1 MIKNV
6 NFILT
11 VNVGGEKYV
20 YAYESKNLDEVL
32 EQFFHEDYDK
42 MLAHLKE
49 GGEFLIDVLALRDA
63 LGGKVFGTYKVGF
76 NATVFHHFYDKGWKC
91 NEKGEHITYTLDE
104 FHQDLINVRLE
115 LESREKFKNDATSL
129 LFYMWNRWC
138 LEECKIVFKDG
149 DWNHFWNK
157 WCGYNSEYG
166 RFGAVEDF
174 YASLTNDNRDKL
186 VRRACEMYDGSR
198 EKYYSSK
205 R

>member
-1 MIKNV
+1 MITNV

-20 YAYESKNLDEVL
+20 FAYESDELDEVL
-32 EQFFHEDYDK
+32 EKFWHEDYE
-42 MLAHLKE
+42 LALAPQKD
-49 GGEFLIDVLALRDA
+49 GGAFLIDVLQVASEH
-63 LGGKVFGTYKVGF
+63 GGRVLNTYKVGF

-91 NEKGEHITYTLDE
+91 DSEGNSVSYTLDE
-104 FHQDLINVRLE
+104 FHKDLIKVREDLE
-115 LESREKFKNDATSL
+115 RKEKYDNKATSL

-198 EKYYSSK
+198 EKY
-205 R
+205 

>member
-1 MIKNV
+1 MITKA
-6 NFILT
+6 NFILVAT
-11 VNVGGEKYV
+11 VAGEKYV
-20 YAYESKNLDEVL
+20 FEYQKKDLDEVL
-32 EQFFHEDYDK
+32 EEFYIKDYPK
-42 MLAHLKE
+42 
-49 GGEFLIDVLALRDA
+49 FLINLKDNELFPLEVLDCRPS
-63 LGGKVFGTYKVGF
+63 LGGLVANTLK
-76 NATVFHHFYDKGWKC
+76 TVFHATLYRTIFDIGSTVDGPYTFDDFHKDLMKARVKMDREEKYDNK
-91 NEKGEHITYTLDE
+91 
-104 FHQDLINVRLE
+104 
-115 LESREKFKNDATSL
+115 ATSL

-198 EKYYSSK
+198 EKY
-205 R
+205 

>member
-1 MIKNV
+1 MITNV

-20 YAYESKNLDEVL
+20 FAYESDELDEVL
-32 EQFFHEDYDK
+32 EKFWHEDYE
-42 MLAHLKE
+42 LALAPQKD
-49 GGEFLIDVLALRDA
+49 GGAFLIDVLQVASE
-63 LGGKVFGTYKVGF
+63 LGGRVLNTYKVGF

-91 NEKGEHITYTLDE
+91 DSEGNSVSYTLDE
-104 FHQDLINVRLE
+104 FHKDLIKVREDLE
-115 LESREKFKNDATSL
+115 RKEKYDNKATSL

-198 EKYYSSK
+198 EKY
-205 R
+205 

>member
-20 YAYESKNLDEVL
+20 YAYESKDLDEVL
-32 EQFFHEDYDK
+32 EQFFHEDYEK

-138 LEECKIVFKDG
+138 LEECKIVWKDG

-198 EKYYSSK
+198 EKY
-205 R
+205 